1 MSVSALST
9 GQRKA
14 IKAIVGNNPN
24 HAVTYKEAAESLGIS
39 EWALKTHLQR
49 IRKKNPR
56 LYQSHMDKR
65 RLKLQIRHE
74 YAEARQDEH
83 RHAWLYARRR
93 SENRML
99 RLLGLGDLIARW

>member
-1 MSVSALST
+1 MSVSALSA

-14 IKAIVGNNPN
+14 IKAIVGDNPN
-24 HAVTYKEAAESLGIS
+24 HAVTYKEAADSLGIA
-39 EWALKTHLQR
+39 EWTLKTQLQR

-65 RLKLQIRHE
+65 RQKLQIRHE

-99 RLLGLGDLIARW
+99 RLLGLGDLIPRW

>member
-65 RLKLQIRHE
+65 RM
-74 YAEARQDEH
+74 
-83 RHAWLYARRR
+83 
-93 SENRML
+93 NML
-99 RLLGLGDLIARW
+99 RLDRTNIGMRGYTPDAGPKTECSDY